1 MQSPPAR
8 TEILSVLTDVATAI
22 VFRIKTACQILEFQ
36 PAIAILNEKLNLSR
50 LLSAPSAVKNLVIA
64 IDADDRI
71 GVRLGFVFKNQHDE
85 IISIVPSPFP
95 PKK

>member
-22 VFRIKTACQILEFQ
+22 VFRIKAACQILEFQ